1 MSTNIQH
8 FDFQG
13 HFCLPC
19 AFVRHTRVGNYRIS
33 TVGEA
38 EGYRF
43 QPIGGAGTDPR
54 GGRIYETMVFALEDD
69 GTPWGDV
76 ANWGEIDGAAY
87 WTREDAE
94 AGHATMVRKF
104 AAPSVETRLIRAFKD
119 SPWWHVTT
127 FERVEGGKWKKTSKG
142 DAMWFKPAQA
152 KAYAK
157 AQGIKIGHP
166 VHD

>member
-1 MSTNIQH
+1 MSTNIHH
-8 FDFQG
+8 FHFQG

-38 EGYRF
+38 EGFRF

-54 GGRIYETMVFALEDD
+54 GGRIYETVVFALEDD

-94 AGHATMVRKF
+94 EGHAAMVRKF
-104 AAPSVETRLIRAFKD
+104 AARSVETRLIRTSKTG
-119 SPWWHVTT
+119 PWWHVST
-127 FERVEGGKWKKTSKG
+127 FEQIDGEWKETSKG
-142 DAMWFKPAQA
+142 APLHFRPARA

-157 AQGIKIGHP
+157 AQGIKIGRP